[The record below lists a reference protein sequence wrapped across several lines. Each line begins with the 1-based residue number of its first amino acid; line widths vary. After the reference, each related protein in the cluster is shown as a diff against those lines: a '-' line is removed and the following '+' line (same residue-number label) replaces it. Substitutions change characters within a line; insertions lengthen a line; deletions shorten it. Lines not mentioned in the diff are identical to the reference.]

1 MNGRKKPVSLSKGA
15 SSKNR
20 IETQIHR
27 RRKIKVFSPLQIEWD
42 CFQPYRTEPSRIDPD
57 IQREPASDA

>member
-1 MNGRKKPVSLSKGA
+1 MTDRKKQVSLSKKLI
-15 SSKNR
+15 SMDR

-42 CFQPYRTEPSRIDPD
+42 WSQPSRAEPSRI
-57 IQREPASDA
+57 EPEFE

>member
-1 MNGRKKPVSLSKGA
+1 MNGRKKPVSLSKEF
-15 SSKNR
+15 SPMDR

-42 CFQPYRTEPSRIDPD
+42 CFQSSRTELSRIDPD
-57 IQREPASDA
+57 IEWEPASDA